1 MTKKESVVHTP
12 VVILKTVRKAPTAIT
27 SPELT
32 CMSLNIYSLTPLT
45 LHAAEVIGWFLPPK
59 IFQHF
64 SKVLENVTSVYL
76 LTLGMVKTPCNLAV
90 LINLLLNLGMSVAK
104 NS

>member
-12 VVILKTVRKAPTAIT
+12 VVILKTVRKAPMAIT

-64 SKVLENVTSVYL
+64 SQGFGKCHQCLFTDSGHGHDAL
-76 LTLGMVKTPCNLAV
+76 
-90 LINLLLNLGMSVAK
+90 
-104 NS
+104 